1 MYLVH
6 VLLKFSL
13 INISFTVYGDSQ
25 VKSTTVSFAKRYIL
39 IYYLYVCTGTCTCT
53 YVFKKAMH
61 TVYIKKKKDFYFYAY
76 ILYLHVLH
84 MCTRRYMYT
93 VPVGVFF

>member
-1 MYLVH
+1 MNTLNGKDFKKYIFFVHVCKKFEIVHVPFVH

-39 IYYLYVCTGTCTCT
+39 IYYLYIC
-53 YVFKKAMH
+53 M
-61 TVYIKKKKDFYFYAY
+61 
-76 ILYLHVLH
+76 
-84 MCTRRYMYT
+84 YMYMY
-93 VPVGVFF
+93 VCV